1 MTIRSSPTSSS
12 SVNKDTSAVHIAP
25 YIVRRWTP
33 RARNTVWL
41 FALVCVALTFA
52 PWLAG
57 AAMLDRAVALFVYI
71 LLAVTWNALAGYAG
85 QVSVG
90 QQGFFGLGAYMAIR
104 LSDAGMPPFP
114 ALVFS
119 ALLIGALAWP
129 VSYVML
135 RLKEGE
141 FAIGMWVLAT
151 LFHLLVNLDPLIQGE
166 TGISLIA
173 LNQVPLETRKTV
185 IYLMALVSA
194 ASIVAVMFLLL
205 RSRIGAALQAI
216 RDDEAAAH
224 SIGVNVFRTKQVI
237 FVFAAFGAAL
247 AGALWLA
254 SNVSFQPKA
263 YFSVQW
269 MAYTI
274 FMVIVG
280 GIGTF
285 EGAIVGAVIFFLLET
300 FLGGYGVWYLL
311 VLGVSAIV
319 MALGFPQGIWGY
331 LRDRHGLSLLM
342 VGSYLDM
349 PDQSVETPLKEASN
363 TRQDKVEDDMMS
375 GEQG

>member
-1 MTIRSSPTSSS
+1 MSLSSPFSSAS
-12 SVNKDTSAVHIAP
+12 TEFSHMADTPTPA
-25 YIVRRWTP
+25 YRVRRWTP
-33 RARNTVWL
+33 RAKLTVL
-41 FALVCVALTFA
+41 IFAVAVAALALA
-52 PWLAG
+52 PAVTG
-57 AAMLDRAVALFVYI
+57 AAFMDRAVALFVYI

-90 QQGFFGLGAYMAIR
+90 QQGFFGLGAYVTIR
-104 LSDAGMPPFP
+104 LSDAGLPVFP
-114 ALVFS
+114 SLVVAALVVGAI
-119 ALLIGALAWP
+119 ALP
-129 VSYVML
+129 VSFVML

-166 TGISLIA
+166 TGVSLIA
-173 LNQVPLETRKTV
+173 LNAVPAETRNLV

-194 ASIVAVMFLLL
+194 VAVISAMFLLL

-224 SIGVNVFRTKQVI
+224 SVGVNVVRTKQVI

-254 SNVSFQPKA
+254 GNVSFQPKA

-285 EGAIVGAVIFFLLET
+285 EGAILGAVVFFLLET

-311 VLGVSAIV
+311 VLGASAIV

-331 LRDRHGLSLLM
+331 LKSRHGLSLVM
-342 VGSYLDM
+342 VGRHLEA
-349 PDQSVETPLKEASN
+349 PETK
-363 TRQDKVEDDMMS
+363 KS
-375 GEQG
+375 GAGSGWSADG

>member
-1 MTIRSSPTSSS
+1 MTT
-12 SVNKDTSAVHIAP
+12 AP
-25 YIVRRWTP
+25 YRVRRWTP
-33 RARNTVWL
+33 RARTTVWL
-41 FALVCVALTFA
+41 FGIVCIALAFA
-52 PWLAG
+52 PWVAG
-57 AAMLDRAVALFVYI
+57 AAFFDRAVALFVYI
-71 LLAVTWNALAGYAG
+71 ILAVTWNALAGYAG

-104 LSDAGMPPFP
+104 LSDAGLPPFP
-114 ALVFS
+114 ALVVS
-119 ALLIGALAWP
+119 ALIVGALALP
-129 VSYVML
+129 VSFVML

-151 LFHLLVNLDPLIQGE
+151 LFHLLTNLDPLIQGE
-166 TGISLIA
+166 TGVSLIA
-173 LNQVPLETRKTV
+173 LNDVPTQTRMMV

-194 ASIVAVMFLLL
+194 ISIISVMFLLL

-216 RDDEAAAH
+216 RDNETAAH

-254 SNVSFQPKA
+254 GNVSFQPKA

-285 EGAIVGAVIFFLLET
+285 EGAILGAVIFFLLET

-311 VLGVSAIV
+311 VLGASAIV
-319 MALGFPQGIWGY
+319 MALGFPKGIWGY

-342 VGSYLDM
+342 VGSYLEIADRPEEM
-349 PDQSVETPLKEASN
+349 LRNKGKTA
-363 TRQDKVEDDMMS
+363 
-375 GEQG
+375 